1 MVKSDRNLTFE
12 SLGKAYTE
20 GSARPEEVVR
30 EVHARIEDGRSK
42 SQNAWLWVRE
52 VDALVDDA
60 RALMARRASGEH
72 LPLFGLP
79 FAVKDNI
86 DVAGL
91 PTTVACP
98 ALEHVPSESNPVVER
113 LVQAGAIVIGK
124 SNMDQLAMGLVGVRS
139 PYGIPVNPFDPTM
152 IPGGSSSGSAVA
164 VATGQVSFALAT
176 DTAGSGRVPAGF
188 NNVVGLKPTRGA
200 LSTRGV
206 APACRSIDCV
216 TVLAMTVSDACAVAE
231 IGKGWD
237 VEDPYSRPDAGDL
250 LFAPAPGPWPR
261 RLAVPR
267 ALEFFGDAQ
276 TEAIF
281 RAALDRLRGMGCSI
295 VEIDFTPFLRA
306 GELLYGGPWVAE
318 RLVAGGALLAERPHE
333 LLPVVR
339 AILAEAGTY
348 DAVATF
354 AGMYRLAA
362 LRQAVREVWSTADAL
377 VVPTAPT
384 IYRIDQ
390 VLADPRLL
398 NGNLGI
404 YTTFANLLDLAGV
417 AVPAGFR
424 PDGLPAGITFLGPA
438 GSDARLAAL
447 GAEHHRRLGGRLGA
461 TAYVVPA
468 GHAEGYESPPDPE
481 PPTPLRAERLKVA
494 VVGAHLSGQPLNPQ
508 LTDAGGTLVR
518 AAKTATHYRL
528 FALPGTTPPKPGL
541 LRAAHHGHAI
551 DLEVWELDPAE
562 FGRFVA
568 RVQAPLC
575 IGSIEL
581 EDGSWVHGFLCEAHA
596 VVGAE
601 DISEWGGWRAYC
613 LDRADRDARE
623 GRHAR

>member
-1 MVKSDRNLTFE
+1 MVKSGRNLTFE
-12 SLGKAYTE
+12 SLGKEYE
-20 GSARPEEVVR
+20 HGSLRPEDVVR
-30 EVHARIEDGRSK
+30 EVHARIDEARAK

-52 VDALVDDA
+52 VEALVDDA
-60 RALMARRASGEH
+60 RALTARREAGEV
-72 LPLFGLP
+72 LPLFGVP

-113 LVQAGAIVIGK
+113 LIGAGAIVIGK

-139 PYGIPVNPFDPTM
+139 PYGVPVNPFDARM

-216 TVLAMTVSDACAVAE
+216 TVLAMTVADACAVAD

-237 VEDPYSRPDAGDL
+237 ERDPFSRPDAGDIV
-250 LFAPAPGPWPR
+250 FAPGARVWSR

-267 ALEFFGDAQ
+267 VLEFFGDRQA
-276 TEAIF
+276 EATF
-281 RAALDRLRGMGCSI
+281 RAALDRLEGMGCSI
-295 VEIDFTPFLRA
+295 VEIDFTPFLEA

-318 RLVAGGALLAERPHE
+318 RLVAGGELLAARPEE
-333 LLPVVR
+333 LLPVTR
-339 AILAEAGTY
+339 AILSEAGGY
-348 DAVATF
+348 DAMATF
-354 AGMYRLAA
+354 AGMYRLGA
-362 LRQAVREVWSTADAL
+362 LKQAVRRVWSAADAL
-377 VVPTAPT
+377 VVPTSPT

-390 VLADPRLL
+390 VLADPRSL
-398 NGNLGI
+398 NANLGI
-404 YTTFANLLDLAGV
+404 YTTFGNLLDLAGV

-424 PDGLPAGITFLGPA
+424 EDGLPSGITFLAPA
-438 GSDARLAAL
+438 GRDADLAAL
-447 GAEHHRRLGGRLGA
+447 AAEHHRRLGGRLGA
-461 TAYVVPA
+461 TVYEVPL
-468 GHAEGYESPPDPE
+468 EYERPPDPQ
-481 PPTPLRAERLKVA
+481 PSATARAERMKIA

-508 LTDAGGTLVR
+508 LTDAGGTLAR
-518 AAKTATHYRL
+518 AAKTASRYRL

-541 LRAAHHGHAI
+541 LRKPHEGHAI

-562 FGRFVA
+562 FGRFVG

-581 EDGSWVHGFLCEAHA
+581 EDGSWVQGFLCEAHA
-596 VVGAE
+596 VAGAE

-613 LDRADRDARE
+613 LYRE
-623 GRHAR
+623 GLEGGKAR

>member
-12 SLGKAYTE
+12 SLGRAYEE
-20 GSARPEEVVR
+20 GSLRPEDVVR
-30 EVHARIEDGRSK
+30 QVHARIEEGRANSE
-42 SQNAWLWVRE
+42 NAWLWVRE
-52 VDALVDDA
+52 VEALADDA
-60 RALMARRASGEH
+60 RVLMARRATGEV

-91 PTTVACP
+91 PTTLACP

-113 LVQAGAIVIGK
+113 LIRAGAIVIGK

-139 PYGIPVNPFDPTM
+139 PYGVPVNPFDARM

-216 TVLAMTVSDACAVAE
+216 TVLALTVADACAVAE
-231 IGKGWD
+231 VGKGWD
-237 VEDPYSRPDAGDL
+237 ECDPFSRPDAGDL
-250 LFAPAPGPWPR
+250 AFAPSAGVRSR
-261 RLAVPR
+261 RLAIPG
-267 ALEFFGDAQ
+267 ALEFFGDRLA
-276 TEAIF
+276 EATF
-281 RAALDRLRGMGCSI
+281 RAALDRLTGMGCTL
-295 VEIDFTPFLRA
+295 VEIDFSPFLQA

-318 RLVAGGALLAERPHE
+318 RLVAGGALLAERPDE
-333 LLPVVR
+333 LLPVIR
-339 AILAEAGTY
+339 AILAEAGGY
-348 DAVATF
+348 DAEATF
-354 AGMYRLAA
+354 AGMYQLAA
-362 LRQAVREVWSTADAL
+362 LRQAVRRVWNAADAL
-377 VVPTAPT
+377 VVPTSPT

-390 VLADPRLL
+390 VVADPRSL

-404 YTTFANLLDLAGV
+404 YTTFGNLLDLAAI

-424 PDGLPAGITFLGPA
+424 QDGLPAGITFLGPA

-447 GAEHHRRLGGRLGA
+447 AAEHHRRLGGRLGA
-461 TAYVVPA
+461 TPYEVPA
-468 GHAEGYESPPDPE
+468 ESEAPPLPA
-481 PPTPLRAERLKVA
+481 RSERLKLA

-508 LTDAGGTLVR
+508 LTGAGGTLAR
-518 AAKTATHYRL
+518 AAKTASHYRL
-528 FALPGTTPPKPGL
+528 YALPGTTPPKPGL
-541 LRAAHHGHAI
+541 LRTAHEGRAI

-562 FGRFVA
+562 FGRFVG

-581 EDGSWVHGFLCEAHA
+581 EDGTWVHGFLCEAHA
-596 VVGAE
+596 VASAE

-613 LDRADRDARE
+613 LYREALDGGNAR
-623 GRHAR
+623 

>member
-1 MVKSDRNLTFE
+1 MVKSGRNLTFE
-12 SLGKAYTE
+12 SLGKAYEE
-20 GSARPEEVVR
+20 GSVQPEDVVR
-30 EVHARIEDGRSK
+30 EVHERIEEGRTK

-52 VDALVDDA
+52 VEALADDA
-60 RALMARRASGEH
+60 RALVARRAAGET

-91 PTTVACP
+91 PTTLACP
-98 ALEHVPSESNPVVER
+98 ALEHVPSESSPVVER
-113 LVQAGAIVIGK
+113 LIRAGAIVIGK

-139 PYGIPVNPFDPTM
+139 PYGVPVNPFDERM

-200 LSTRGV
+200 LSARGV
-206 APACRSIDCV
+206 APACRSLDCV
-216 TVLAMTVSDACAVAE
+216 TVLALTVADACAVAE
-231 IGKGWD
+231 VGKGWD
-237 VEDPYSRPDAGDL
+237 ERDPFSRPDAGDL
-250 LFAPAPGPWPR
+250 AFAASAGVRPR
-261 RLAVPR
+261 RLAIPR
-267 ALEFFGDAQ
+267 PLEFFGDVLA
-276 TEAIF
+276 EATF
-281 RAALDRLRGMGCSI
+281 RAALDRLTGMGCTI
-295 VEIDFTPFLRA
+295 VEIDFSPFLQA

-318 RLVAGGALLAERPHE
+318 RLVAGGALLAERPDE
-333 LLPVVR
+333 LLPVIR
-339 AILAEAGTY
+339 AILAEAGGY
-348 DAVATF
+348 DAQATF
-354 AGMYRLAA
+354 AGMYQLAA
-362 LRQAVREVWSTADAL
+362 LRQAVRGVWSAVDAL
-377 VVPTAPT
+377 VVPTSPT

-390 VLADPRLL
+390 VVADPRSL

-404 YTTFANLLDLAGV
+404 YTTFGNLLDLAGI

-424 PDGLPAGITFLGPA
+424 LDGLPAGITFLGPA

-447 GAEHHRRLGGRLGA
+447 AAEHHHRLGGRLGA
-461 TAYVVPA
+461 TPYEVPA
-468 GHAEGYESPPDPE
+468 PSEAAPRPSPPPH
-481 PPTPLRAERLKVA
+481 AHSERLKLA

-508 LTDAGGTLVR
+508 LTGAGGTLTR
-518 AAKTATHYRL
+518 AAKTASHYRL
-528 FALPGTTPPKPGL
+528 YALPGTTPPKPGL
-541 LRAAHHGHAI
+541 LRTAQEGRAI

-581 EDGSWVHGFLCEAHA
+581 EDGTWVHGFLCEAHA
-596 VVGAE
+596 VASAE

-613 LDRADRDARE
+613 LYREALDSGNAR
-623 GRHAR
+623 

>member
-12 SLGKAYTE
+12 SLGKAYAD
-20 GSARPEEVVR
+20 GSVRPEDVVR
-30 EVHARIEDGRSK
+30 EVHERIEEDRAR

-52 VDALVDDA
+52 VEALADDA
-60 RALMARRASGEH
+60 RALMARRAAGEV

-91 PTTVACP
+91 PTTLACP

-113 LVQAGAIVIGK
+113 LIRAGAIVIGK

-139 PYGIPVNPFDPTM
+139 PYGIPVNPFDARM
-152 IPGGSSSGSAVA
+152 IPGGSSSGSAVS

-206 APACRSIDCV
+206 APACRSLDCV
-216 TVLAMTVSDACAVAE
+216 TVLALTVADACAVVE
-231 IGKGWD
+231 VGKGWD
-237 VEDPYSRPDAGDL
+237 ERDPFSRPDAGDMV
-250 LFAPAPGPWPR
+250 FAPTPGARPR
-261 RLAVPR
+261 RLAIPR

-276 TEAIF
+276 AEATF
-281 RAALDRLRGMGCSI
+281 RAALDRLVGMGCTI
-295 VEIDFTPFLRA
+295 AEIDFSPFLEA

-318 RLVAGGALLAERPHE
+318 RLVAGGQPLARRPDE
-333 LLPVVR
+333 LLPVIR
-339 AILAEAGTY
+339 AILAEAGAY

-354 AGMYRLAA
+354 AGMYKLAA
-362 LRQAVREVWSTADAL
+362 LRQVVHRVWSDVDAL

-384 IYRIDQ
+384 VYRIDQ
-390 VLADPRLL
+390 VAADPRAL
-398 NGNLGI
+398 NANLGI
-404 YTTFANLLDLAGV
+404 YTTFGNLLDLAGI

-424 PDGLPAGITFLGPA
+424 QDGLPAGITFLGPA
-438 GSDARLAAL
+438 GSDSRLAAL
-447 GAEHHRRLGGRLGA
+447 AAEHHHRLGGRLGA
-461 TAYVVPA
+461 TPYEVPGYVLPPGPQQPA
-468 GHAEGYESPPDPE
+468 PA
-481 PPTPLRAERLKVA
+481 RADRLKLA

-508 LTDAGGTLVR
+508 LTGAGGTLAR
-518 AAKTATHYRL
+518 TAKTATHYRL

-541 LRAAHHGHAI
+541 LRTPHGGHAI

-575 IGSIEL
+575 IGSLEL
-581 EDGSWVHGFLCEAHA
+581 EDGSWVQGFLCEAHA
-596 VVGAE
+596 VASAE

-613 LDRADRDARE
+613 LYRDGLEGGNAR
-623 GRHAR
+623 

>member
-12 SLGKAYTE
+12 SLGKAYRD
-20 GSARPEEVVR
+20 GSVQPEEVLR
-30 EVHARIEDGRSK
+30 EVHGRIEEERAR

-52 VDALVDDA
+52 VEALADDA
-60 RALMARRASGEH
+60 RALMARRAAGEV

-91 PTTVACP
+91 PTTLACP

-113 LVQAGAIVIGK
+113 LIRAGAIVIGK

-139 PYGIPVNPFDPTM
+139 PYGVPVNPFDARM
-152 IPGGSSSGSAVA
+152 IPGGSSSGSAVS

-206 APACRSIDCV
+206 APACRSLDCV
-216 TVLAMTVSDACAVAE
+216 TVLALTVADACAVVE
-231 IGKGWD
+231 VGKGWD
-237 VEDPYSRPDAGDL
+237 ERDPFSRPDAEDL
-250 LFAPAPGPWPR
+250 VFTPGAGVRPR
-261 RLAVPR
+261 RLAIPDR
-267 ALEFFGDAQ
+267 LEFFGDALA
-276 TEAIF
+276 EATF
-281 RAALDRLRGMGCSI
+281 RAALDRLTGMGCTI
-295 VEIDFTPFLRA
+295 AEIDFSPFLAA

-318 RLVAGGALLAERPHE
+318 RLVAGGELLAKRPDD
-333 LLPVVR
+333 LLPVIR
-339 AILAEAGTY
+339 AILAEAVGY

-354 AGMYRLAA
+354 AGMYELAA
-362 LRQAVREVWSTADAL
+362 LRQAVRRVWRDVDAL

-390 VLADPRLL
+390 VVADPRTL
-398 NGNLGI
+398 NANLGI
-404 YTTFANLLDLAGV
+404 YTTFGNLLDLAGI

-424 PDGLPAGITFLGPA
+424 EDGLPAGITFLGPA

-447 GAEHHRRLGGRLGA
+447 AAEHHHRLGGRLGA
-461 TAYVVPA
+461 TPYEVPEYA
-468 GHAEGYESPPDPE
+468 LPPDPE
-481 PPTPLRAERLKVA
+481 PSARAERLKIA

-508 LTDAGGTLVR
+508 LTGAGGTLAR
-518 AAKTATHYRL
+518 TAKTATHYRL

-541 LRAAHHGHAI
+541 VRTPHDGHAI

-562 FGRFVA
+562 FGRFVS

-575 IGSIEL
+575 IGSVEL
-581 EDGSWVHGFLCEAHA
+581 EDGSWVQGFLCEAHA
-596 VVGAE
+596 VTRAE

-613 LDRADRDARE
+613 VYRE
-623 GRHAR
+623 GLEGGNAR

>member
-1 MVKSDRNLTFE
+1 MPKSDRNLTFE
-12 SLGKAYTE
+12 SLGKAYAD
-20 GSARPEEVVR
+20 GSAQPEDVVR
-30 EVHARIEDGRSK
+30 EVHARIGEGRSK
-42 SQNAWLWVRE
+42 WQNAWLWVRE

-60 RALMARRASGEH
+60 RALTARRVAGER

-113 LVQAGAIVIGK
+113 LLRAGAIVIGK

-139 PYGIPVNPFDPTM
+139 PYGVPVNPFDPAM

-188 NNVVGLKPTRGA
+188 NNVVGLKPTRGV

-206 APACRSIDCV
+206 APACRSLDCV
-216 TVLAMTVSDACAVAE
+216 TVLALTVADACAVAE
-231 IGKGWD
+231 VGKGWD
-237 VEDPYSRPDAGDL
+237 VHDPYSRPDAGDL
-250 LFAPAPGPWPR
+250 TFAPAAGLWPR

-267 ALEFFGDAQ
+267 VLEFFQDAQ
-276 TEAIF
+276 SEAIF

-295 VEIDFTPFLRA
+295 VEIDFTPFLQA

-318 RLVAGGALLAERPHE
+318 RLVAGGALLAERPQE
-333 LLPVVR
+333 LLPVIR
-339 AILAEAGTY
+339 AILAEAGAY

-362 LRQAVREVWSTADAL
+362 LRQAVRGVWSSADAL

-390 VLADPRLL
+390 VLADPRSL

-404 YTTFANLLDLAGV
+404 YTTFGNLLDLAGV

-424 PDGLPAGITFLGPA
+424 EDGLPAGITFLGPA

-447 GAEHHRRLGGRLGA
+447 AAEHHRRLGGRLGA
-461 TAYVVPA
+461 TAYEVPA
-468 GHAEGYESPPDPE
+468 GYEPDSE
-481 PPTPLRAERLKVA
+481 PPTPARADRLEVA

-518 AAKTATHYRL
+518 AAKTASQYRL

-541 LRAAHHGHAI
+541 LRAPHQGHAI

-613 LDRADRDARE
+613 LDRGDGKDPE
-623 GRHAR
+623 GRNAR